1 MCLIGLGVALAAAG
15 FMTLND
21 RTGEPER
28 REQNPKGASKPGAVY
43 DELAVP
49 SPPDAQAPLPA
60 LNRPRVVIFKTGR
73 RLLVYN
79 ADTLVKVYRV
89 TAGAV
94 AGDKVREGDLRTPEG
109 HFYICVRNPR
119 SKFTLSLGLSYPNIE
134 DAERGL
140 RDGLI
145 GEWDYRRI
153 VEAVRARRQPPW
165 KTALGGEI
173 MIHGAGADRGGT
185 LGCVGMDDG
194 DIRELY
200 RRLPL
205 GTPVEIRP

>member
-1 MCLIGLGVALAAAG
+1 MPS
-15 FMTLND
+15 
-21 RTGEPER
+21 GE
-28 REQNPKGASKPGAVY
+28 N
-43 DELAVP
+43 
-49 SPPDAQAPLPA
+49 AQAPLPA
-60 LNRPRVVIFKTGR
+60 LDRPRVVIFKAAR

-79 ADTLVKVYRV
+79 ADTRVKIYRIA
-89 TAGAV
+89 AGSAT
-94 AGDKVREGDLRTPEG
+94 GDKVREGDRRTPEG
-109 HFYICVRNPR
+109 NFYICVRNPR
-119 SKFTLSLGLSYPNIE
+119 SRFTLSLGLSYPNIE

-145 GEWDYRRI
+145 GESAYRRI
-153 VEAVRARRQPPW
+153 VEAIRGRRQPPW

-185 LGCVGMDDG
+185 LGCVGMNDG